1 MVDVKAMFAAD
12 SAAQAA
18 GMELLDHGPG
28 SARTAMAIGA
38 EHVNG
43 HEGAHGAVIFLLA
56 DVAFAMA
63 CNSHGPVTVGRSAQI
78 EYLRPAARG
87 DRLEAVATERMR
99 NGRNG
104 IYDVSVTRPSDGALI
119 AEFRGNSRELPS
131 SR

>member
-1 MVDVKAMFAAD
+1 MVDVRAMFAAD

-28 SARTAMAIGA
+28 SGR
-38 EHVNG
+38 
-43 HEGAHGAVIFLLA
+43 
-56 DVAFAMA
+56 
-63 CNSHGPVTVGRSAQI
+63 TVGRSAQI

-104 IYDVSVTRPSDGALI
+104 IYDVSVTRPGDGALI